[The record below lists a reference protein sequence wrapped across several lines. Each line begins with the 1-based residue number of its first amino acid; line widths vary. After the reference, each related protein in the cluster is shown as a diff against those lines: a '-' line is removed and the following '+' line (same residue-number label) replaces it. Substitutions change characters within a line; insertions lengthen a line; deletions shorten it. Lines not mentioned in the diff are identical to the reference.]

1 MFSSLLLLLLLIFDF
16 PLVITT
22 ARIYPFKNSSRH
34 EITTTIRSIRF
45 QTDNSEYRLRCPYN
59 MTNIQIID
67 VNYSSLQCIQT
78 YIAHYQY
85 EKPICSSIHKTYCLF
100 YTKPIRLDSVSCPF
114 LSDYVDITYQCSST
128 QIYSPKTKYQKNNYK
143 FSNSKSSTT
152 VISKTITIVNITQ
165 HRGTIG
171 YANHLP
177 DNLGVFLIG
186 LSIIGALSLLACCIW
201 LIRCDTKHND
211 RQHRNDNDYYSE
223 RVPLERTPTTV
234 SSSSPHSL
242 LINNQ
247 KENLIQINDNDVAY
261 NDLTLMQLN
270 QNDHYCEHCLINND
284 YYPEGRRY
292 STILDYKSS
301 SYGLELDGIVGNLTQ
316 NTGGSTAQIV
326 ENMNNNNNTTTMTND
341 KNIIRIDEE
350 EPCTCYMENQSNH
363 YNTLRSIRP
372 LTTNSMLS
380 LSRQSTSSQN
390 DSSAMEMYIPPI
402 RPLSS
407 DTTSGEKYN
416 KIFLTTNPFEDVSQ
430 QLPVIIEHNNHNQH
444 YQQQD
449 NTDSSLSL
457 TFVSRQY
464 D

>member
-1 MFSSLLLLLLLIFDF
+1 MHK
-16 PLVITT
+16 VITT

-100 YTKPIRLDSVSCPF
+100 YTKPIRLDSVS
-114 LSDYVDITYQCSST
+114 
-128 QIYSPKTKYQKNNYK
+128 
-143 FSNSKSSTT
+143 
-152 VISKTITIVNITQ
+152 
-165 HRGTIG
+165 
-171 YANHLP
+171 
-177 DNLGVFLIG
+177 
-186 LSIIGALSLLACCIW
+186 
-201 LIRCDTKHND
+201 
-211 RQHRNDNDYYSE
+211 NDNDYYSE

-416 KIFLTTNPFEDVSQ
+416 KIFLT
-430 QLPVIIEHNNHNQH
+430 
-444 YQQQD
+444 
-449 NTDSSLSL
+449 
-457 TFVSRQY
+457 
-464 D
+464 